1 MDICKYGDPVLSK
14 PAAPVPEVTPE
25 LRALAREMLQTM
37 YEADGVGLAAE
48 QVGRTEALCV
58 IDVPPEAQGAQF
70 APLNAGVKMPWILF
84 NPVVSEPEG
93 TQRGGEG
100 CLSFPGV
107 SAQVTR
113 ARSVR
118 VDWLGEDNKHYSA
131 RVHGLLARAVQHE
144 TDHLKGIVFVDRLSP
159 TQKML
164 VAGKLRKLK
173 RENGKPVPA
182 EAPRAPQ

>member
-1 MDICKYGDPVLSK
+1 MTILHYGDSTLSK
-14 PAAPVPEVTPE
+14 PAQPVSEVTPE
-25 LRALAREMLQTM
+25 LRALAQEMLRTM

-58 IDVPPEAQGAQF
+58 IDVPPEAQGAAY

-93 TQRGGEG
+93 TQRGSEG

-113 ARSVR
+113 ALSVR
-118 VDWLGEDNKHYSA
+118 VDYLGEDNKHYSV
-131 RVHGLLARAVQHE
+131 RVHGLLARAAQHE
-144 TDHLKGIVFVDRLSP
+144 IDHLNGTVFVDRLSP
-159 TQKML
+159 TQRML
-164 VAGKLRKLK
+164 VAGKLRKLR
-173 RENGKPVPA
+173 RESAGPA
-182 EAPRAPQ
+182 

>member
-1 MDICKYGDPVLSK
+1 MNIVLYGNDILAK
-14 PAAPVPEVTPE
+14 PAEPVAEVTPA
-25 LRALAREMLQTM
+25 LRQLAREMLDAM
-37 YEADGVGLAAE
+37 YAAEGVGLAAE
-48 QVGRTEALCV
+48 QIGRTESVCV
-58 IDVPPEAQGAQF
+58 IDVPADAQGAQF
-70 APLNAGVKMPWILF
+70 APLNAGVPMPLVMF

-93 TQRGGEG
+93 TQRGSEG

-113 ARSVR
+113 ALSVR

-144 TDHLKGIVFVDRLSP
+144 VDHLNGTVFVDRLSS

-173 RENGKPVPA
+173 RENRPEVRP
-182 EAPRAPQ
+182 

>member
-1 MDICKYGDPVLSK
+1 MDIRKYGDPVLSK
-14 PAAPVPEVTPE
+14 PAQPVSEVTPE
-25 LRALAREMLQTM
+25 LRALAQEMLQTM

-48 QVGRTEALCV
+48 QVGRTESLCV
-58 IDVPPEAQGAQF
+58 IDVPPEAQGAAY

-93 TQRGGEG
+93 TQRGSEG

-113 ARSVR
+113 ALSVR
-118 VDWLGEDNKHYSA
+118 VDYLGEDNKHYSV
-131 RVHGLLARAVQHE
+131 RVHGLLARAAQHE
-144 TDHLKGIVFVDRLSP
+144 IDHLNGTVFVDRLSP
-159 TQKML
+159 TQRML

-173 RENGKPVPA
+173 RESGGVA
-182 EAPRAPQ
+182 

>member
-1 MDICKYGDPVLSK
+1 MTIVTYGNPSLSK
-14 PAAPVPEVTPE
+14 PAQPVAEVTPE
-25 LRALAREMLQTM
+25 LRALAQEMLRTM

-58 IDVPPEAQGAQF
+58 IDVPPESQGAAY

-84 NPVVSEPEG
+84 NPVVSAPEG
-93 TQRGGEG
+93 TQRGSEG
-100 CLSFPGV
+100 CLSFPGIF
-107 SAQVTR
+107 AQVTR
-113 ARSVR
+113 ALSVR

-144 TDHLKGIVFVDRLSP
+144 VDHLGGTVFVDRLSP
-159 TQKML
+159 TQRML

-173 RENGKPVPA
+173 RGA
-182 EAPRAPQ
+182 S

>member
-1 MDICKYGDPVLSK
+1 MNIVVYGNEILAK
-14 PAAPVPEVTPE
+14 PATPVAEVTPE
-25 LRALAREMLQTM
+25 LRQLAREMLDAM
-37 YEADGVGLAAE
+37 YAAEGVGLAAE
-48 QVGRTEALCV
+48 QVGRTEAVCV
-58 IDVPPEAQGAQF
+58 IDVPADAQGAKF
-70 APLNAGVKMPWILF
+70 AALDAGVPMPLVMF

-93 TQRGGEG
+93 TQRGNEG

-113 ARSVR
+113 ALSVR

-144 TDHLKGIVFVDRLSP
+144 VDHLNGTVFVDRLSP

-173 RENGKPVPA
+173 RANRPED
-182 EAPRAPQ
+182 RA

>member
-1 MDICKYGDPVLSK
+1 MEILRYGNKTLSTPATPV
-14 PAAPVPEVTPE
+14 AEVTPE
-25 LRALAREMLQTM
+25 LRALAQEMLRTM

-58 IDVPPEAQGAQF
+58 IDVPPEAQGAAY

-93 TQRGGEG
+93 TQRGSEG

-113 ARSVR
+113 ALLVR
-118 VDWLGEDNKHYSA
+118 VDYLGEDNKHYSV
-131 RVHGLLARAVQHE
+131 RVHGLLARAAQHE
-144 TDHLKGIVFVDRLSP
+144 IDHLNGTVFVDRLSP
-159 TQKML
+159 TQRML

-173 RENGKPVPA
+173 RGA
-182 EAPRAPQ
+182 S

>member
-1 MDICKYGDPVLSK
+1 MDIRKYGDPVLSK
-14 PAAPVPEVTPE
+14 PAQPVSEVTPE
-25 LRALAREMLQTM
+25 LRALAQEMLQTM

-58 IDVPPEAQGAQF
+58 IDVPPEAQGAAY

-93 TQRGGEG
+93 TQRGSEG

-113 ARSVR
+113 ALSVR
-118 VDWLGEDNKHYSA
+118 VDYLGVDNKHYSV
-131 RVHGLLARAVQHE
+131 RVHGLLARAAQHE
-144 TDHLKGIVFVDRLSP
+144 IDHLNGTVFVDRLSP
-159 TQKML
+159 TQRML

-173 RENGKPVPA
+173 RGG
-182 EAPRAPQ
+182 

>member
-1 MDICKYGDPVLSK
+1 MDIVKYGD
-14 PAAPVPEVTPE
+14 AALARKAVPVPEVTPE
-25 LRALAREMLQTM
+25 LRALAQDMLRTM

-58 IDVPPEAQGAQF
+58 IDVPPESQGARH

-84 NPVVSEPEG
+84 NPVVSELEG
-93 TQRGGEG
+93 TQRGNEG
-100 CLSFPGV
+100 CLSVPGV

-113 ARSVR
+113 AMSVR

-144 TDHLKGIVFVDRLSP
+144 TDHLGGVVFVDRLSP

-164 VAGKLRKLK
+164 VAGKLRKIK
-173 RENGKPVPA
+173 RQSARSAGA
-182 EAPRAPQ
+182 

>member
-1 MDICKYGDPVLSK
+1 MEILRYGNKTLSTPATPV
-14 PAAPVPEVTPE
+14 AEVTPE
-25 LRALAREMLQTM
+25 LRALAQEMLRTM

-58 IDVPPEAQGAQF
+58 IDVPPEAQGAAY

-93 TQRGGEG
+93 TQRGSEG

-113 ARSVR
+113 ALSVR
-118 VDWLGEDNKHYSA
+118 VDYLGEDNKHYSV
-131 RVHGLLARAVQHE
+131 RVHGLLARAAQHE
-144 TDHLKGIVFVDRLSP
+144 IDHLNGTVFVDRLSP
-159 TQKML
+159 TQRML

-173 RENGKPVPA
+173 RGQANA
-182 EAPRAPQ
+182 DA

>member
-1 MDICKYGDPVLSK
+1 MDIRTYGDPVLAK
-14 PAAPVPEVTPE
+14 AATPVAEVTPE
-25 LRALAREMLQTM
+25 LRQLARDMLDAM
-37 YEADGVGLAAE
+37 YAADGVGLAAE

-58 IDVPPEAQGAQF
+58 IDVPAESQGERF
-70 APLNAGVKMPWILF
+70 APLNAGVPMPWILF

-93 TQRGGEG
+93 TQRGSEG
-100 CLSFPGV
+100 CLSLPGV

-113 ARSVR
+113 ALSVR

-144 TDHLKGIVFVDRLSP
+144 TDHLKGTVFVDRLSP

-173 RENGKPVPA
+173 RASAAVS
-182 EAPRAPQ
+182 

>member
-1 MDICKYGDPVLSK
+1 MTIVTYGNPSLSK
-14 PAAPVPEVTPE
+14 PAQPVAEVTPE
-25 LRALAREMLQTM
+25 LRTLAQEMLRTM

-58 IDVPPEAQGAQF
+58 IDVPPESQGAAY

-84 NPVVSEPEG
+84 NPVVSAPEG
-93 TQRGGEG
+93 TQRGSEG
-100 CLSFPGV
+100 CLSFPGIF
-107 SAQVTR
+107 AQVTR
-113 ARSVR
+113 ALSVR

-144 TDHLKGIVFVDRLSP
+144 VDHLGGTVFVDRLSP
-159 TQKML
+159 TQRML

-173 RENGKPVPA
+173 RGA
-182 EAPRAPQ
+182 S

>member
-1 MDICKYGDPVLSK
+1 MEILRYGNKTLSTPATPV
-14 PAAPVPEVTPE
+14 AEVTPE
-25 LRALAREMLQTM
+25 LRALAQEMLRTM

-58 IDVPPEAQGAQF
+58 IDVPPESQGERF
-70 APLNAGVKMPWILF
+70 APLNAGVPMPWILF

-93 TQRGGEG
+93 TQRGSEG

-113 ARSVR
+113 ALSVR

-144 TDHLKGIVFVDRLSP
+144 VDHLNGMVFVDRLSP
-159 TQKML
+159 TQRML
-164 VAGKLRKLK
+164 VAGKLRKL
-173 RENGKPVPA
+173 RR
-182 EAPRAPQ
+182 EAP

>member
-1 MDICKYGDPVLSK
+1 MTILRYGNKTLSTPATPV
-14 PAAPVPEVTPE
+14 AEVTPE
-25 LRALAREMLQTM
+25 LRALAQEMLRTM

-58 IDVPPEAQGAQF
+58 IDVPPEAQGAAY

-93 TQRGGEG
+93 TQRGSEG

-113 ARSVR
+113 ALSVR
-118 VDWLGEDNKHYSA
+118 VDYLGEDNKHYSV
-131 RVHGLLARAVQHE
+131 RVHGLLARAAQHE
-144 TDHLKGIVFVDRLSP
+144 IDHLNGTVFVDRLSP
-159 TQKML
+159 TQRML

-173 RENGKPVPA
+173 RESADPA
-182 EAPRAPQ
+182 

>member
-1 MDICKYGDPVLSK
+1 MTIVTYGNPSLSK
-14 PAAPVPEVTPE
+14 PAQPVAEVTPE
-25 LRALAREMLQTM
+25 LRALAQEMLRTM

-58 IDVPPEAQGAQF
+58 IDVPPESQGAAY

-84 NPVVSEPEG
+84 NPVVSAPEG
-93 TQRGGEG
+93 TQRDSEG
-100 CLSFPGV
+100 CLSFPGIF
-107 SAQVTR
+107 AQVTR
-113 ARSVR
+113 ALSVR

-144 TDHLKGIVFVDRLSP
+144 VDHLGGTVFVDRLSP
-159 TQKML
+159 TQRML

-173 RENGKPVPA
+173 RGA
-182 EAPRAPQ
+182 S

>member
-1 MDICKYGDPVLSK
+1 MTIVTYGNPSLSK
-14 PAAPVPEVTPE
+14 PAQPVSEVTPE
-25 LRALAREMLQTM
+25 LRALAQEMLRTM

-58 IDVPPEAQGAQF
+58 IDVPPEAQGAAY

-93 TQRGGEG
+93 TQRGSEG

-113 ARSVR
+113 ALSVR
-118 VDWLGEDNKHYSA
+118 VDYLGEDNKHYSV
-131 RVHGLLARAVQHE
+131 RVHGLLARAAQHE
-144 TDHLKGIVFVDRLSP
+144 LDHLIGTVFVDRLSP
-159 TQKML
+159 TQRML

-173 RENGKPVPA
+173 RGG
-182 EAPRAPQ
+182 

>member
-1 MDICKYGDPVLSK
+1 MTILHYGDPILSK
-14 PAAPVPEVTPE
+14 PAQPVSEVTPE
-25 LRALAREMLQTM
+25 LRALAQEMLRTM

-58 IDVPPEAQGAQF
+58 IDVPPEAQGAAY

-93 TQRGGEG
+93 TQRGSEG

-113 ARSVR
+113 ALSVR
-118 VDWLGEDNKHYSA
+118 VDYLGEDNKHYSV
-131 RVHGLLARAVQHE
+131 RVHGLLARAAQHE
-144 TDHLKGIVFVDRLSP
+144 IDHLNGTVFVDRLSP
-159 TQKML
+159 TQRML

-173 RENGKPVPA
+173 RGQANA
-182 EAPRAPQ
+182 DA

>member
-1 MDICKYGDPVLSK
+1 MEIIRYGNEILSK
-14 PAAPVPEVTPE
+14 PATPVPEVTPE
-25 LRALAREMLQTM
+25 LKELARDMLQAM
-37 YEADGVGLAAE
+37 YDADGVGLAAE

-58 IDVPPEAQGAQF
+58 IDVPAESQGAAF
-70 APLNAGVKMPWILF
+70 APLNAGVPMPWILF

-93 TQRGGEG
+93 TQRGNEG

-113 ARSVR
+113 ALSVR
-118 VDWLGEDNKHYSA
+118 VDWLGEDGKHYSA

-144 TDHLKGIVFVDRLSP
+144 VDHLNGTVFVDRLSP
-159 TQKML
+159 TQRML

-173 RENGKPVPA
+173 RGSA
-182 EAPRAPQ
+182 GA

>member
-1 MDICKYGDPVLSK
+1 MTIVTYGNPSLSK
-14 PAAPVPEVTPE
+14 PAQPVAEVTPE
-25 LRALAREMLQTM
+25 LRALAQEMLRTM

-58 IDVPPEAQGAQF
+58 IDVPPESQGAAY

-84 NPVVSEPEG
+84 NPVVSAPEG
-93 TQRGGEG
+93 TQRGSEG
-100 CLSFPGV
+100 CLSFPGIF
-107 SAQVTR
+107 AQVTR
-113 ARSVR
+113 ALSVR

-144 TDHLKGIVFVDRLSP
+144 VDHLGGTVFVDRLST
-159 TQKML
+159 TQRML

-173 RENGKPVPA
+173 RGA
-182 EAPRAPQ
+182 S

>member
-1 MDICKYGDPVLSK
+1 MDIRKYGDPVLSK
-14 PAAPVPEVTPE
+14 PAQPVSEVTPE
-25 LRALAREMLQTM
+25 LRALAQEMLQTM

-58 IDVPPEAQGAQF
+58 IDVPPEAQGAAY

-93 TQRGGEG
+93 TQRGSEG

-113 ARSVR
+113 ALSVR
-118 VDWLGEDNKHYSA
+118 VDYLGEDNKHYSV
-131 RVHGLLARAVQHE
+131 RVHGLLARAAQHE
-144 TDHLKGIVFVDRLSP
+144 IDHLNGTVFVDRLSP
-159 TQKML
+159 TQRML

-173 RENGKPVPA
+173 RESGGVA
-182 EAPRAPQ
+182 

>member
-1 MDICKYGDPVLSK
+1 MEILRYGNKTLSTPATPV
-14 PAAPVPEVTPE
+14 AEVTPE
-25 LRALAREMLQTM
+25 LRALAQEMLQTM

-58 IDVPPEAQGAQF
+58 IDVPPEAQGAAY

-93 TQRGGEG
+93 TQRGSEG

-113 ARSVR
+113 ALSVR
-118 VDWLGEDNKHYSA
+118 VDYLGEDNKHYSV
-131 RVHGLLARAVQHE
+131 RVHGLLARAAQHE
-144 TDHLKGIVFVDRLSP
+144 IDHLNGTVFVDRLSP
-159 TQKML
+159 TQRML

-173 RENGKPVPA
+173 RESSAPA
-182 EAPRAPQ
+182 